1 MLDTYKEEKGITLVA
16 LVITVIVLI
25 ILAGVTIDSLLGEH
39 GIITKA
45 KEASRN
51 MVDASR
57 REEELMDN
65 LLNELLKVENGEDI
79 TNPDKADYC
88 NLKINM
94 QLESYNTTLGEFPI
108 IFQVTATSNQEIIYN
123 DTVEMQMDETGK
135 KTIELEKVGPEGSNV
150 NVKVVYAGINYNLTT
165 SKDTSVTLSKSTTA
179 EVNYKER
186 YSRRS
191 F

>member
-1 MLDTYKEEKGITLVA
+1 MNKVKEEKGITLVA

>member
-1 MLDTYKEEKGITLVA
+1 
-16 LVITVIVLI
+16 
-25 ILAGVTIDSLLGEH
+25 
-39 GIITKA
+39 
-45 KEASRN
+45 
-51 MVDASR
+51 
-57 REEELMDN
+57 
-65 LLNELLKVENGEDI
+65 
-79 TNPDKADYC
+79 
-88 NLKINM
+88 M

-135 KTIELEKVGPEGSNV
+135 KTIELEKVEPEGSNV